1 MYFTTGSV
9 FPWTPYAITIAECNL
24 SPWWLLPYLPYTP
37 TWGQDSWEACGQS
50 HKSSPNTQGLSIQCK
65 TDPWEHEPHQLEA
78 RDLLQ
83 RPVCVGKQ
91 GSQKP
96 LKGPDPALPKH
107 LLTPG
112 TEPAGV
118 KELPQGPAVERMGWS
133 SLVTSPTAEGMEHTH
148 ENRGESRCQCT
159 CVSPGVSVA
168 FGSLKPSTPAVCNMR
183 VTPKH
188 HITYILSAQSCKK
201 YTVNSLREHL
211 LSRTT
216 PQASVP
222 GSSWHLAEPM
232 WGRREETQEPGPMSE
247 LGPTCMALPPW
258 QLLGTGRIFLKFLGR
273 CFLNQ
278 THKGHRMPQDC

>member
-65 TDPWEHEPHQLEA
+65 TDPWEHEPHQLEE

-112 TEPAGV
+112 TEPAGWRNCLKGRQWSAWGEV
-118 KELPQGPAVERMGWS
+118 PLSPPLLQKGWS
-133 SLVTSPTAEGMEHTH
+133 
-148 ENRGESRCQCT
+148 
-159 CVSPGVSVA
+159 
-168 FGSLKPSTPAVCNMR
+168 TPMR
-183 VTPKH
+183 TEVKADANVH
-188 HITYILSAQSCKK
+188 A
-201 YTVNSLREHL
+201 
-211 LSRTT
+211 
-216 PQASVP
+216 
-222 GSSWHLAEPM
+222 
-232 WGRREETQEPGPMSE
+232 
-247 LGPTCMALPPW
+247 
-258 QLLGTGRIFLKFLGR
+258 
-273 CFLNQ
+273 
-278 THKGHRMPQDC
+278 